1 MKQPKYRNKKT
12 VIDGFKFDSKKE
24 ANRYLIYKDEKERKR
39 ILDFKMQ
46 VKYKFIIN
54 GQLVCSYVSDFVIK
68 HLDGRTEV
76 IDVKSEMTR
85 KLPVYRIKK
94 KLMKAIYNIE
104 VKEV

>member
-12 VIDGFKFDSKKE
+12 VLDGFTFDSQKE

-76 IDVKSEMTR
+76 IDVKSEATR

>member
-12 VIDGFKFDSKKE
+12 VLDGFTFDSQKE
-24 ANRYLIYKDEKERKR
+24 ANRYLIYKDEKERGR
-39 ILDFKMQ
+39 IKDFKLQ

-54 GQLVCSYVSDFVIK
+54 GKLVCSYVCDFVLL
-68 HLDGRTEV
+68 HLNGSQEV
-76 IDVKSEMTR
+76 IDVKSDATR

-94 KLMKAIYNIE
+94 KLMKAIYGID

>member
-12 VIDGFKFDSKKE
+12 VVDGFKFDSKKE

>member
-12 VIDGFKFDSKKE
+12 VVDGFKFDSKKE

-54 GQLVCSYVSDFVIK
+54 GQLVCSYVSDFVIT